1 MTQTSAN
8 EISFQGKLIS
18 FSSTPR
24 PNVNGTMFRSAEIQF
39 VNRHGEIVNRKAIIY
54 EKNFSYGMEVGKDYL
69 TLARNTENGVLLQMS
84 HLSSAAAATADDFG
98 F

>member
-1 MTQTSAN
+1 MTQTNSN

-18 FSSTPR
+18 FSSTPKA
-24 PNVNGTMFRSAEIQF
+24 NVNGTMFRNATIEFANI
-39 VNRHGEIVNRKAIIY
+39 HGEVVQRRGIIY
-54 EKNFSYGMEVGKDYL
+54 EKNFSYGMEAGKDYL